1 MKTTYIKT
9 LALGLF
15 AISTLASCNDWLDV
29 SPKSQIEE
37 TDQFSRASGF
47 RDQLTGVY
55 TQMAQSSLYGQN
67 LGFGFAEVL
76 SQNYDVD
83 PTSSW
88 APIAEYDYAN
98 DKVKP
103 IISSIWNQTYSCI
116 ANLNIMLE
124 NIEKASPTM
133 FENNEYYLCYGEALG
148 LRGFLHFELM
158 RLFASSPAMN
168 GSDKGVPYAT
178 KYGTEVP
185 GQKSVNETMNLI
197 IADMLAAQKY
207 LEHDSIYASD
217 KKYDYRPRA
226 NYYNYYANQLA
237 LARAYLWKGDKENAQ
252 KAAQP
257 IIDIIE
263 DEDLFSPPFSWV
275 HFTSMESANMRE
287 RDLVY
292 SSEHLF
298 RMAMDKTYWEET
310 TNFYFHQAGGAS
322 ALSPSETKA
331 NKIYEL
337 DKALGNDYRLLRG
350 FEQDGEKKY
359 LCKFWEVENSGFVN
373 MYPILRLSEALYIT
387 AECVKDK
394 DPKRAIELLNTV
406 RTNRGLK
413 LASNQL
419 PDNLTADQIQTE
431 IYKEYQKEFIGEG
444 GQLFFYN
451 KRLNNPTIEG
461 ATRPAGKS
469 VYVLP
474 IPDTDKEFGG
484 YTN

>member
-1 MKTTYIKT
+1 MKINIKNIA
-9 LALGLF
+9 LAIVATMAF
-15 AISTLASCNDWLDV
+15 SSCNDWLDV

-37 TDQFSRASGF
+37 KDQFSRPSGF

-55 TQMAQSSLYGQN
+55 TQMAQSSLYGEN
-67 LGFGFAEVL
+67 MGFGFAEVL

-83 PTSSW
+83 PSSVW
-88 APIAEYDYAN
+88 QAMAEYDYEN
-98 DKVKP
+98 DRVKP
-103 IISSIWNQTYSCI
+103 IINTIWNNTYSCI
-116 ANLNIMLE
+116 ANLNIMIE
-124 NIEKASPTM
+124 NIEKADKSM

-168 GSDKGVPYAT
+168 GNDKGVPYST

-197 IADMLAAQKY
+197 IADMLEAQKY
-207 LEHDSIYASD
+207 LEHDSIYASENH
-217 KKYDYRPRA
+217 YDFRDRQ

-237 LARAYLWKGDKENAQ
+237 LARAYLWKGDKENAV
-252 KAAQP
+252 KAAKP
-257 IIDIIE
+257 ILDIIE
-263 DEDLFSPPFSWV
+263 DENLYSTPFSWV
-275 HFTSMESANMRE
+275 HYTSMESANMKD

-298 RMAMDKTYWEET
+298 RMAMDKTSWEEK
-310 TNFYFHQAGGAS
+310 TNLIFKSAGGVS
-322 ALSPSETKA
+322 TLSPSETKA

-337 DKALGNDYRLLRG
+337 DNALGNDYRLLRG
-350 FEQDGEKKY
+350 FEQDGEKRY
-359 LCKFWEVENSGFVN
+359 LCKYWEVENSPYVN

-387 AECVKDK
+387 AECLKNS

-406 RTNRGLK
+406 RQHRGLSLESNK
-413 LASNQL
+413 L
-419 PDNLTADQIQTE
+419 PETLTADEIQKE

-461 ATRPAGKS
+461 ATRPAGKN

-484 YTN
+484 YGN